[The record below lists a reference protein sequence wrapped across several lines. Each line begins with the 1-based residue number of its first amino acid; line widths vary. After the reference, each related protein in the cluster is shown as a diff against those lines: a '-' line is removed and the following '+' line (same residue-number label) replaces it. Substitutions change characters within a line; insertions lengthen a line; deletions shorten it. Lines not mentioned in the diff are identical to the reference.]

1 MFTHPAQAEV
11 GGNFL
16 LLIVHLLTNASP
28 SPPLLHRFMHRNT
41 RPSPIVRCRL
51 LDGVDGHAA
60 QEPQAADHRSEARLR
75 IDAKVLVFVETT
87 YSRLGRD
94 IAELL
99 VYNRMK

>member
-1 MFTHPAQAEV
+1 
-11 GGNFL
+11 
-16 LLIVHLLTNASP
+16 
-28 SPPLLHRFMHRNT
+28 MHRDT

-51 LDGVDGHAA
+51 LDGPNAGDAGLAT
-60 QEPQAADHRSEARLR
+60 DHRSEARLR

>member
-1 MFTHPAQAEV
+1 MFSQKYLPTGCVVPI
-11 GGNFL
+11 L
-16 LLIVHLLTNASP
+16 LQIENRFVLCTF
-28 SPPLLHRFMHRNT
+28 RFMHRDT

-51 LDGVDGHAA
+51 LDGTDGGDAG
-60 QEPQAADHRSEARLR
+60 QATDHRSEARLR

>member
-1 MFTHPAQAEV
+1 MPI
-11 GGNFL
+11 L
-16 LLIVHLLTNASP
+16 LQIENRFVLCTC
-28 SPPLLHRFMHRNT
+28 RFMHRDT

-51 LDGVDGHAA
+51 LDGADGGDAG
-60 QEPQAADHRSEARLR
+60 QATDHRSEARLR

>member
-1 MFTHPAQAEV
+1 
-11 GGNFL
+11 
-16 LLIVHLLTNASP
+16 
-28 SPPLLHRFMHRNT
+28 MHRDT
-41 RPSPIVRCRL
+41 RPSPIVRCRI
-51 LDGVDGHAA
+51 LDSEHGGDGS
-60 QEPQAADHRSEARLR
+60 QAIDHRSVARLR

>member
-1 MFTHPAQAEV
+1 MSSAF
-11 GGNFL
+11 
-16 LLIVHLLTNASP
+16 
-28 SPPLLHRFMHRNT
+28 RFMHRDT

-51 LDGVDGHAA
+51 TNGAHDGDAV
-60 QEPQAADHRSEARLR
+60 QATDHRSEARLR
-75 IDAKVLVFVETT
+75 IDAKVLVFVETS